1 MQYGITC
8 KKSPKIYAVANEKN
22 AKFKMA
28 AKISKKFITSVCI
41 YRNKNMITINRLRN
55 VSIYDY

>member
-8 KKSPKIYAVANEKN
+8 KKSPKIFAVENEKN
-22 AKFKMA
+22 AKSKMA
-28 AKISKKFITSVCI
+28 AKISKKIIISVCI
-41 YRNKNMITINRLRN
+41 YRNKNMITINMLRN